1 MFEKMYEGFKDA
13 DDPSRL
19 YEIKMDIRKSRY
31 EMYEKCFSNLAK
43 PIVKFFTDDWFVLKR

>member
-1 MFEKMYEGFKDA
+1 MYGGFKDV

-19 YEIKMDIRKSRY
+19 YEIKMDIRRSRY
-31 EMYEKCFSNLAK
+31 EMYEKYFNNLAR

>member
-1 MFEKMYEGFKDA
+1 MFEKMYEGFKDV

-19 YEIKMDIRKSRY
+19 YEIKMDIRRFRY

>member
-1 MFEKMYEGFKDA
+1 MYEGFKDV

-19 YEIKMDIRKSRY
+19 YEIKMDIRISRY